1 MLENQLTLTKE
12 KPQKAS
18 KILPIIIVI
27 IALLA
32 LSSTA
37 IFIKIAINEMSAV
50 ATLFNRLWIATII
63 FGLWSGINQARTQIK
78 DDKPVL
84 PQQPYPTKEIAF
96 LIAVG
101 IVHVIGRLSWT
112 WSLTQTGAANANALG
127 SLNPLFTT
135 LGGWLFGSL
144 NPLFTTLGGW
154 LFFNQIFGRKFIIGL
169 ILAIVG
175 AIAVGFEDLLRSNN
189 NFTGDAV
196 ALTSSIFYAANF
208 LLIEQIRNKFSIITI
223 LLWRCVIAT
232 SLMIPVVLIFEKQVF
247 PVSLSGWLVVFALAA
262 ICEALGHGLIVYSL
276 KTFSSGF
283 ISLLLLL
290 NPVIVAVLAWILF
303 SENLS
308 VFNLLGLALI
318 LGGIYLA
325 ISNKESIQSNV
336 NFPIQS
342 PAESEF

>member
-1 MLENQLTLTKE
+1 MVENKLSLTE
-12 KPQKAS
+12 QKPDKAS
-18 KILPIIIVI
+18 NILPIITVI

-37 IFIKIAINEMSAV
+37 IFIKIAVNEMSAV

-63 FGLWSGINQARTQIK
+63 FGLWSGINQARTHIK
-78 DDKPVL
+78 DDEPVL
-84 PQQPYPTKEIAF
+84 SQQRYPIKEIAF

-101 IVHVIGRLSWT
+101 LVHVIGRLSWT

-135 LGGWLFGSL
+135 LGGWLF
-144 NPLFTTLGGW
+144 
-154 LFFNQIFGRKFIIGL
+154 FNQVFGRKFILGL

-196 ALTSSIFYAANF
+196 ALMSSVFYAANF

-232 SLMIPVVLIFEKQVF
+232 SLMIPVALIFDKEVF
-247 PVSLSGWLVVFALAA
+247 PVTLSGWLVVFALAA

-290 NPVIVAVLAWILF
+290 NPVIVAILAWILF

-308 VFNLLGLALI
+308 IFNLLGLGLI

-325 ISNKESIQSNV
+325 ISNKESIRSSV
-336 NFPIQS
+336 NPPIQS
-342 PAESEF
+342 PAESES

>member
-1 MLENQLTLTKE
+1 MVENQLILTTEKSDKTLN
-12 KPQKAS
+12 
-18 KILPIIIVI
+18 ILPIIIVI

-37 IFIKIAINEMSAV
+37 ILIKIALREMSAT
-50 ATLFNRLWIATII
+50 ATFFNRLWIATII
-63 FGLWSGINQARTQIK
+63 FGFWNGINQARTQIK
-78 DDKPVL
+78 DDQPVL
-84 PQQPYPTKEIAF
+84 PQQPYPIKEIAF

-101 IVHVIGRLSWT
+101 LVHVLGRLSWT
-112 WSLTQTGAANANALG
+112 WALTQTGAANANAL
-127 SLNPLFTT
+127 
-135 LGGWLFGSL
+135 GSL

-169 ILAIVG
+169 ILAIIG

-196 ALTSSIFYAANF
+196 ALISSIFYAANF

-232 SLMIPVVLIFEKQVF
+232 SLMVPVVLIFEKQPF

-262 ICEALGHGLIVYSL
+262 ICESLGHGLIVYSL

-290 NPVIVAVLAWILF
+290 NPVIVAILAWILF

-308 VFNLLGLALI
+308 IFNLLGLALI
-318 LGGIYLA
+318 VGGIYLA
-325 ISNKESIQSNV
+325 ISNKESIKSSV
-336 NFPIQS
+336 NPPIQS
-342 PAESEF
+342 LQKSEF

>member
-1 MLENQLTLTKE
+1 MTLIQE
-12 KPQKAS
+12 KPDKAANF
-18 KILPIIIVI
+18 LPILIVI

-32 LSSTA
+32 LSTTA
-37 IFIKIAINEMSAV
+37 IFIKIAVQEMSAV
-50 ATLFNRLWIATII
+50 TTLFNRLWIATII
-63 FGLWSGINQARTQIK
+63 FGLWSGISQARTHIT
-78 DDKPVL
+78 DDEPVL
-84 PQQPYPTKEIAF
+84 PQQRYPIKEIAF

-101 IVHVIGRLSWT
+101 LVHVLGRLSWT

-135 LGGWLFGSL
+135 LGGWLFFGQL
-144 NPLFTTLGGW
+144 
-154 LFFNQIFGRKFIIGL
+154 FGRKFIIGL
-169 ILAIVG
+169 ILAIIG

-196 ALTSSIFYAANF
+196 ALISSVFYAANF

-223 LLWRCVIAT
+223 LVWRCVIAT

-247 PVSLSGWLVVFALAA
+247 PVTLSGWLVVFALAA

-290 NPVIVAVLAWILF
+290 NPVIVAILAWILF

-308 VFNLLGLALI
+308 VFNLLGLVLI

-325 ISNKESIQSNV
+325 ISNQESVKSKV
-336 NFPIQS
+336 NPHIQS
-342 PAESEF
+342 PKESES

>member
-1 MLENQLTLTKE
+1 MVENKLSLTEE
-12 KPQKAS
+12 KPDKAS
-18 KILPIIIVI
+18 NILPIITVI

-37 IFIKIAINEMSAV
+37 IFIKIAVNEMSAV

-78 DDKPVL
+78 DDEPVL
-84 PQQPYPTKEIAF
+84 PQQRYPIKEIAF

-101 IVHVIGRLSWT
+101 LVHVIGRLSWT

-135 LGGWLFGSL
+135 LGGWLF
-144 NPLFTTLGGW
+144 
-154 LFFNQIFGRKFIIGL
+154 FNQIFGRKFILGL

-196 ALTSSIFYAANF
+196 ALMSSIFYAANF

-223 LLWRCVIAT
+223 LVWRCVIAT

-247 PVSLSGWLVVFALAA
+247 PVTLSGWLVVFALAA

-308 VFNLLGLALI
+308 IFNLLGLALI

-325 ISNKESIQSNV
+325 ISNKESIRSSV
-336 NFPIQS
+336 SPPIQS
-342 PAESEF
+342 PAESES

>member
-1 MLENQLTLTKE
+1 MTIDSLFYQYNQMVENHLNLTQE
-12 KPQKAS
+12 KSNKPS
-18 KILPIIIVI
+18 NILPIIIVI
-27 IALLA
+27 SALLA
-32 LSSTA
+32 LSTTA
-37 IFIKIAINEMSAV
+37 IFIKIAVSQMSAV

-78 DDKPVL
+78 DDKPIL
-84 PQQPYPTKEIAF
+84 LKQRYPIKEIAF

-101 IVHVIGRLSWT
+101 LVHVLGRLSWT

-135 LGGWLFGSL
+135 LGGWLFFG
-144 NPLFTTLGGW
+144 
-154 LFFNQIFGRKFIIGL
+154 QIFGRKFIIGL
-169 ILAIVG
+169 ILAVVG

-189 NFTGDAV
+189 NITGDVVAV
-196 ALTSSIFYAANF
+196 ISSVFYAANF
-208 LLIEQIRNKFSIITI
+208 LLIEQIRNKFSILTI
-223 LLWRCVIAT
+223 LVWRCAIAT

-247 PVSLSGWLVVFALAA
+247 PVTLSGWLVVFALGA

-290 NPVIVAVLAWILF
+290 NPVIVAILAWILF

-308 VFNLLGLALI
+308 IFNLLGLALI

-325 ISNKESIQSNV
+325 SSNKESIQSSV
-336 NFPIQS
+336 NNTMQDS
-342 PAESEF
+342 TRSSTTN

>member
-1 MLENQLTLTKE
+1 MVENQLSLTPE
-12 KPQKAS
+12 KPNKAAN
-18 KILPIIIVI
+18 ILPIIIVVT
-27 IALLA
+27 ALLA

-37 IFIKIAINEMSAV
+37 IFIKIAVSQMSAIT
-50 ATLFNRLWIATII
+50 TLFNRLWIATII
-63 FGLWSGINQARTQIK
+63 FGLWSGINQARTQIR
-78 DDKPVL
+78 DDEPIL
-84 PQQPYPTKEIAF
+84 PKQRYPIKEIAF

-101 IVHVIGRLSWT
+101 LVHVLGRLCWT

-135 LGGWLFGSL
+135 LGGWLFFG
-144 NPLFTTLGGW
+144 
-154 LFFNQIFGRKFIIGL
+154 QIFGRKFIIGL
-169 ILAIVG
+169 ILAILG
-175 AIAVGFEDLLRSNN
+175 AIGVGFEDLLHSDNN
-189 NFTGDAV
+189 ITGDAITGDAV
-196 ALTSSIFYAANF
+196 AVISSVFYAANF
-208 LLIEQIRNKFSIITI
+208 LLIEQIRNKFSTLTI
-223 LLWRCVIAT
+223 LVWRCVIGT

-247 PVSLSGWLVVFALAA
+247 PVTLSGWLVVFALAA

-290 NPVIVAVLAWILF
+290 NPVIVAIVAWILF

-325 ISNKESIQSNV
+325 TSNKESMKSNV
-336 NFPIQS
+336 NTPIQS
-342 PAESEF
+342 PAESES

>member
-1 MLENQLTLTKE
+1 MLENKLNLRQ
-12 KPQKAS
+12 QKAENPS
-18 KILPIIIVI
+18 KILPILIVI

-32 LSSTA
+32 LSTTA
-37 IFIKIAINEMSAV
+37 IFIKIAVSEMSAIT
-50 ATLFNRLWIATII
+50 TLFNRLWIATII
-63 FGLWSGINQARTQIK
+63 FGLWSGINQARTQII
-78 DDKPVL
+78 DDEPIL
-84 PQQPYPTKEIAF
+84 PKQRYPIKEITF

-101 IVHVIGRLSWT
+101 LVHVLGRLSWT

-135 LGGWLFGSL
+135 LGGWLFFG
-144 NPLFTTLGGW
+144 
-154 LFFNQIFGRKFIIGL
+154 QIFGRKFIIGL
-169 ILAIVG
+169 ILAIIG

-196 ALTSSIFYAANF
+196 ALISSVFYAANF

-223 LLWRCVIAT
+223 LVWRCVIAT

-247 PVSLSGWLVVFALAA
+247 PVTLSGWLVVFALAA

-290 NPVIVAVLAWILF
+290 NPVIVAILAWILF

-308 VFNLLGLALI
+308 IFNLLGLVLI

-325 ISNKESIQSNV
+325 ISNKESLESSV
-336 NFPIQS
+336 NTPIKS
-342 PAESEF
+342 PVESES

>member
-1 MLENQLTLTKE
+1 MVENQLNLTDE
-12 KPQKAS
+12 KPQKTS
-18 KILPIIIVI
+18 NILPIIIVI

-32 LSSTA
+32 LSTTA
-37 IFIKIAINEMSAV
+37 IFIKIAVNEMSAIT
-50 ATLFNRLWIATII
+50 TLFNRLWIATII
-63 FGLWSGINQARTQIK
+63 FGLWSGINQARNQIR
-78 DDKPVL
+78 DDEPIL
-84 PQQPYPTKEIAF
+84 PQQPYPIKEIAF

-101 IVHVIGRLSWT
+101 LVHVLGRLSWT
-112 WSLTQTGAANANALG
+112 WALTQTGAANANAL
-127 SLNPLFTT
+127 
-135 LGGWLFGSL
+135 GSL

-169 ILAIVG
+169 ILAMLG

-196 ALTSSIFYAANF
+196 ALISSIFYAANF

-223 LLWRCVIAT
+223 LVWRCVIAT

-290 NPVIVAVLAWILF
+290 NPLIVAILAWIVF
-303 SENLS
+303 SEKLS
-308 VFNLLGLALI
+308 IFNLLGLVLI
-318 LGGIYLA
+318 LGGIYLG
-325 ISNKESIQSNV
+325 ISSKESTKSNV
-336 NFPIQS
+336 NPPIQS
-342 PAESEF
+342 SKKSES

>member
-1 MLENQLTLTKE
+1 MAENQLSLTAENSE
-12 KPQKAS
+12 KTS

-37 IFIKIAINEMSAV
+37 IFIKIAVREMSAV
-50 ATLFNRLWIATII
+50 TTLFNRLWIATII
-63 FGLWSGINQARTQIK
+63 FGLWSGINQARIQIT
-78 DDKPVL
+78 DDQPVL
-84 PQQPYPTKEIAF
+84 PQQRYPIKEIAF

-101 IVHVIGRLSWT
+101 LVHVLGRLSWT

-135 LGGWLFGSL
+135 LGGWLF
-144 NPLFTTLGGW
+144 
-154 LFFNQIFGRKFIIGL
+154 FNQVFGRKFIIGL
-169 ILAIVG
+169 ILAIIG

-189 NFTGDAV
+189 NIIGDIV
-196 ALTSSIFYAANF
+196 ALISSVFYAANF
-208 LLIEQIRNKFSIITI
+208 LLIEQISNKFSIMTI
-223 LLWRCVIAT
+223 LVWRCVIAS

-247 PVSLSGWLVVFALAA
+247 PVTLSGWLVVFALAA

-276 KTFSSGF
+276 KNFSSGF

-290 NPVIVAVLAWILF
+290 NPVIVAILAWILF

-308 VFNLLGLALI
+308 IFNLLGLALI
-318 LGGIYLA
+318 VGGIYLA
-325 ISNKESIQSNV
+325 ISNKESVQSKV
-336 NFPIQS
+336 NTHIQS
-342 PAESEF
+342 PAESES

>member
-1 MLENQLTLTKE
+1 MAENQLSLTPEKSDKTLN
-12 KPQKAS
+12 
-18 KILPIIIVI
+18 ILPIIIVI

-37 IFIKIAINEMSAV
+37 IFIKIALREMSAV

-63 FGLWSGINQARTQIK
+63 FGLWSGINQVRTQIK
-78 DDKPVL
+78 DDEPVL
-84 PQQPYPTKEIAF
+84 PQQPYPIKEIAF

-101 IVHVIGRLSWT
+101 LVHVLGRLSWT
-112 WSLTQTGAANANALG
+112 WALTQTGAANANAL
-127 SLNPLFTT
+127 
-135 LGGWLFGSL
+135 GSL

-169 ILAIVG
+169 ILAIIG

-196 ALTSSIFYAANF
+196 ALISSIFYAANF

-232 SLMIPVVLIFEKQVF
+232 SLMIPVVLIFEKQPL

-290 NPVIVAVLAWILF
+290 NPVIVALLAWILF

-308 VFNLLGLALI
+308 IFNLLGLSLI

-325 ISNKESIQSNV
+325 ISNQGSIKSSV
-336 NFPIQS
+336 NPPIQS
-342 PAESEF
+342 LQESES

>member
-1 MLENQLTLTKE
+1 MAENQLSLTTE
-12 KPQKAS
+12 KPDKTLN
-18 KILPIIIVI
+18 ILPIIIVI

-37 IFIKIAINEMSAV
+37 IFIKIALREMSAT

-63 FGLWSGINQARTQIK
+63 FGLWSGINQARIHIK
-78 DDKPVL
+78 DDEPVL
-84 PQQPYPTKEIAF
+84 PQQPYPIKEISF

-101 IVHVIGRLSWT
+101 LVHVLGRLSWT
-112 WSLTQTGAANANALG
+112 WALTQTGAANANAL
-127 SLNPLFTT
+127 
-135 LGGWLFGSL
+135 GSL

-169 ILAIVG
+169 ILAIIG

-196 ALTSSIFYAANF
+196 ALISSIFYAANF

-232 SLMIPVVLIFEKQVF
+232 SLMIPVVLIFEKQPL

-290 NPVIVAVLAWILF
+290 NPVIVAILAWILF

-308 VFNLLGLALI
+308 IFNLLGLALI

-325 ISNKESIQSNV
+325 ISNQGSIKSSV
-336 NFPIQS
+336 NPPIQS
-342 PAESEF
+342 LQESES

>member
-1 MLENQLTLTKE
+1 MAENQLSLTPAKSD
-12 KPQKAS
+12 KTS
-18 KILPIIIVI
+18 KFLPIIIVI

-37 IFIKIAINEMSAV
+37 ILIKIAVREMSAV

-63 FGLWSGINQARTQIK
+63 FGLWSGINQTWTQITE
-78 DDKPVL
+78 DKPVL
-84 PQQPYPTKEIAF
+84 PQQRYPIKEIAF

-101 IVHVIGRLSWT
+101 LVHVLGRLSWT

-135 LGGWLFGSL
+135 LGGWLF
-144 NPLFTTLGGW
+144 
-154 LFFNQIFGRKFIIGL
+154 FNQIFGRKFIIGL
-169 ILAIVG
+169 ILAIIG
-175 AIAVGFEDLLRSNN
+175 AIAVGFEDLLHSNN

-196 ALTSSIFYAANF
+196 ALISSIFYAANF
-208 LLIEQIRNKFSIITI
+208 LLIEQISNKFSIITI
-223 LLWRCVIAT
+223 LVWRCAIAT

-247 PVSLSGWLVVFALAA
+247 PVTLSGWLVVFALAA

-290 NPVIVAVLAWILF
+290 NPVIVAILAWILF

-308 VFNLLGLALI
+308 IFNLLGLTLI

-325 ISNKESIQSNV
+325 ISNKESVQSKV
-336 NFPIQS
+336 NPHIQS
-342 PAESEF
+342 PAETES

>member
-1 MLENQLTLTKE
+1 MVENQLKLTE
-12 KPQKAS
+12 ETQKTS
-18 KILPIIIVI
+18 NILPIIIVA

-37 IFIKIAINEMSAV
+37 IFIKIAINEMSAI
-50 ATLFNRLWIATII
+50 TILFNRLWIATII
-63 FGLWSGINQARTQIK
+63 FGLWSGINQAWTQIK
-78 DDKPVL
+78 DDEPVL
-84 PQQPYPTKEIAF
+84 PQQRYPYKEIGF

-101 IVHVIGRLSWT
+101 LVHVLGRLSWT
-112 WSLTQTGAANANALG
+112 WALTQTSAANANAL
-127 SLNPLFTT
+127 
-135 LGGWLFGSL
+135 GSL

-169 ILAIVG
+169 ILAIIG

-196 ALTSSIFYAANF
+196 ALFSSIFYAANF

-223 LLWRCVIAT
+223 LLWRCAIAT

-247 PVSLSGWLVVFALAA
+247 PVSLSGWLVIFALAA

-290 NPVIVAVLAWILF
+290 NPVIVAILAWILF
-303 SENLS
+303 AEKLS
-308 VFNLLGLALI
+308 IFNLLGLVLI
-318 LGGIYLA
+318 LGGIYLG
-325 ISNKESIQSNV
+325 ISNQESIQSKV
-336 NFPIQS
+336 NTQIQS
-342 PAESEF
+342 SADNES

>member
-1 MLENQLTLTKE
+1 MAENQLTLTPE
-12 KPQKAS
+12 KSDKTLN
-18 KILPIIIVI
+18 ILPIIIVI

-37 IFIKIAINEMSAV
+37 IFIKIALREMSAV

-78 DDKPVL
+78 DDEPVL
-84 PQQPYPTKEIAF
+84 PQQPYPIKEISF

-101 IVHVIGRLSWT
+101 LVHVLGRLSWT
-112 WSLTQTGAANANALG
+112 WALTQTGAANANAL
-127 SLNPLFTT
+127 
-135 LGGWLFGSL
+135 GSL

-169 ILAIVG
+169 ILAIIG
-175 AIAVGFEDLLRSNN
+175 ALAVGFEDLLRSNN

-196 ALTSSIFYAANF
+196 ALISSIFYAANF

-223 LLWRCVIAT
+223 LVWRCVIAT
-232 SLMIPVVLIFEKQVF
+232 SLMIPVVLIFEKQPF

-290 NPVIVAVLAWILF
+290 NPVIVAILAWILF

-308 VFNLLGLALI
+308 IFNLLGLALI

-325 ISNKESIQSNV
+325 ISNKESIKSNV
-336 NFPIQS
+336 NPPIQS
-342 PAESEF
+342 LQESES

>member
-1 MLENQLTLTKE
+1 MVENQLSLTPE
-12 KPQKAS
+12 KPNKAAN
-18 KILPIIIVI
+18 ILPIIIVVT
-27 IALLA
+27 ALLA

-37 IFIKIAINEMSAV
+37 IFIKIAVSQMSAV

-63 FGLWSGINQARTQIK
+63 FGLWSGINQARTQIR
-78 DDKPVL
+78 DDEPIL
-84 PQQPYPTKEIAF
+84 PKQRYPIKEIAF

-101 IVHVIGRLSWT
+101 LVHLLGRLSWT

-135 LGGWLFGSL
+135 LGGWLFFG
-144 NPLFTTLGGW
+144 
-154 LFFNQIFGRKFIIGL
+154 QIFGRKFIIGL

-175 AIAVGFEDLLRSNN
+175 AIALGFEDLLHSDNN
-189 NFTGDAV
+189 ITGDAV
-196 ALTSSIFYAANF
+196 AVISSVFYAANF
-208 LLIEQIRNKFSIITI
+208 LLIEQIRNKFSIVTI
-223 LLWRCVIAT
+223 LVWRCVIAT

-247 PVSLSGWLVVFALAA
+247 PVTLSGWLVVFALAA

-290 NPVIVAVLAWILF
+290 NPVIVAIVAWILF

-325 ISNKESIQSNV
+325 TSNKESIKSNV
-336 NFPIQS
+336 STPMQS
-342 PAESEF
+342 PAKTEEC

>member
-1 MLENQLTLTKE
+1 MAENQLSLITEKSDKTLN
-12 KPQKAS
+12 
-18 KILPIIIVI
+18 ILPIIIVI

-37 IFIKIAINEMSAV
+37 IFIKIALREMSAT

-63 FGLWSGINQARTQIK
+63 FGLWSGINQAQTHIK
-78 DDKPVL
+78 DDEPVL
-84 PQQPYPTKEIAF
+84 PQQPYPIKEISF

-101 IVHVIGRLSWT
+101 LVHVLGRLSWT
-112 WSLTQTGAANANALG
+112 WALTQTGAANANAL
-127 SLNPLFTT
+127 
-135 LGGWLFGSL
+135 GSL

-169 ILAIVG
+169 ILAIIG

-196 ALTSSIFYAANF
+196 ALISSIFYAANF

-232 SLMIPVVLIFEKQVF
+232 SLMIPVVLIFEKQPL

-290 NPVIVAVLAWILF
+290 NPVIVAILAWILF

-308 VFNLLGLALI
+308 IFNLLGLALI

-325 ISNKESIQSNV
+325 ISNQGSIKSSV
-336 NFPIQS
+336 NPPIQS
-342 PAESEF
+342 LQESES

>member
-1 MLENQLTLTKE
+1 MAENQLSLTTEKRDKTLN
-12 KPQKAS
+12 
-18 KILPIIIVI
+18 ILPIIIVI

-37 IFIKIAINEMSAV
+37 IFIKIALREMSAT

-63 FGLWSGINQARTQIK
+63 FGLWSGINQAQTHIK
-78 DDKPVL
+78 DDEPVL
-84 PQQPYPTKEIAF
+84 PQQPYPIKEISF

-101 IVHVIGRLSWT
+101 LVHVLGRLSWT
-112 WSLTQTGAANANALG
+112 WALTQTGAANANAL
-127 SLNPLFTT
+127 
-135 LGGWLFGSL
+135 GSL

-169 ILAIVG
+169 ILAIIG

-196 ALTSSIFYAANF
+196 ALISSIFYAANF

-232 SLMIPVVLIFEKQVF
+232 SLMIPVVLIFEKQPL

-290 NPVIVAVLAWILF
+290 NPVIVAILAWILF

-308 VFNLLGLALI
+308 IFNLLGLALI

-325 ISNKESIQSNV
+325 ISNQGSIKSSV
-336 NFPIQS
+336 NPPIQS
-342 PAESEF
+342 LQESES

>member
-1 MLENQLTLTKE
+1 MTLIQE
-12 KPQKAS
+12 KPNKAAN
-18 KILPIIIVI
+18 ILPIVIVI

-32 LSSTA
+32 LSTTA
-37 IFIKIAINEMSAV
+37 IFIKIAVQEMSAV
-50 ATLFNRLWIATII
+50 TTLFNRLWIATII
-63 FGLWSGINQARTQIK
+63 FGLWSGISQARTHIT
-78 DDKPVL
+78 DDEPVL
-84 PQQPYPTKEIAF
+84 PQQRYPIKEIAF

-101 IVHVIGRLSWT
+101 LVHVLGRLSWT

-135 LGGWLFGSL
+135 LGGWLFFGQL
-144 NPLFTTLGGW
+144 
-154 LFFNQIFGRKFIIGL
+154 FGRKFIIGL
-169 ILAIVG
+169 ILAIIG

-196 ALTSSIFYAANF
+196 ALISSVFYAANF

-223 LLWRCVIAT
+223 LVWRCVIAT

-247 PVSLSGWLVVFALAA
+247 PVTLSGWLVVFALAA

-290 NPVIVAVLAWILF
+290 NPVIVAILAWILF

-308 VFNLLGLALI
+308 IFNLLGLLLI

-325 ISNKESIQSNV
+325 ISNQESVKSKV
-336 NFPIQS
+336 NPHIQS
-342 PAESEF
+342 PKESES

>member
-1 MLENQLTLTKE
+1 MAENQLSLTPE
-12 KPQKAS
+12 KSEKTS
-18 KILPIIIVI
+18 NILPIIIVI

-37 IFIKIAINEMSAV
+37 IFIKIAVREMSAV
-50 ATLFNRLWIATII
+50 TTLFNRLWIATII
-63 FGLWSGINQARTQIK
+63 FGLWSGINQAQTKIR
-78 DDKPVL
+78 DDEPVL
-84 PQQPYPTKEIAF
+84 PQQPYPIKEIGF

-101 IVHVIGRLSWT
+101 LVHVLGRLSWT
-112 WSLTQTGAANANALG
+112 WALTQTGAANANVL
-127 SLNPLFTT
+127 
-135 LGGWLFGSL
+135 GSL

-169 ILAIVG
+169 ILAIIG

-189 NFTGDAV
+189 NFTGDGV
-196 ALTSSIFYAANF
+196 ALISSIFYAANF

-223 LLWRCVIAT
+223 LVWRCAIAT

-290 NPVIVAVLAWILF
+290 NPVIVAILAWILF

-325 ISNKESIQSNV
+325 ISNKESVQSKV
-336 NFPIQS
+336 NPHIQS
-342 PAESEF
+342 PKESES

>member
-1 MLENQLTLTKE
+1 MVENQLTLTPE
-12 KPQKAS
+12 KPDKTS
-18 KILPIIIVI
+18 NLLPIIIVI
-27 IALLA
+27 TALLA

-37 IFIKIAINEMSAV
+37 IFIKIALREMSAIT
-50 ATLFNRLWIATII
+50 TLFNRLWIATII
-63 FGLWSGINQARTQIK
+63 FGLWSGINQARTKIT
-78 DDKPVL
+78 DDQPVL
-84 PQQPYPTKEIAF
+84 PQQSYPFKEIAF

-101 IVHVIGRLSWT
+101 LVHVLGRLSWT

-135 LGGWLFGSL
+135 LGGWLF
-144 NPLFTTLGGW
+144 
-154 LFFNQIFGRKFIIGL
+154 FNQIFGRKFIIGL
-169 ILAIVG
+169 ILAIIG

-196 ALTSSIFYAANF
+196 ALMSSIFYAANF
-208 LLIEQIRNKFSIITI
+208 LLIEQISNKFSMIAI

-232 SLMIPVVLIFEKQVF
+232 SLMIPIILIFEKQVF
-247 PVSLSGWLVVFALAA
+247 PVTSSGWLVVLALAA

-276 KTFSSGF
+276 KNFSSGF

-308 VFNLLGLALI
+308 IFNLLGLTLI

-325 ISNKESIQSNV
+325 ISNKESVQSKV
-336 NFPIQS
+336 NTHIQS
-342 PAESEF
+342 PTKSEY

>member
-1 MLENQLTLTKE
+1 MAENQLSLTPENDKT
-12 KPQKAS
+12 S

-37 IFIKIAINEMSAV
+37 IFIKVAVREMSAV

-63 FGLWSGINQARTQIK
+63 FGLWSGINQVRTQIT

-84 PQQPYPTKEIAF
+84 PQPYPTKEIAL

-101 IVHVIGRLSWT
+101 LVHVLGRLSWT
-112 WSLTQTGAANANALG
+112 WALTQTGAANANAL
-127 SLNPLFTT
+127 
-135 LGGWLFGSL
+135 GSL

-169 ILAIVG
+169 ILAIIG

-189 NFTGDAV
+189 NITGDAV
-196 ALTSSIFYAANF
+196 ALISSIFYAANF
-208 LLIEQIRNKFSIITI
+208 LLIEQIGNKFSMIAI
-223 LLWRCVIAT
+223 LVWRCAIAT
-232 SLMIPVVLIFEKQVF
+232 SLMIPVVLILEKQVF
-247 PVSLSGWLVVFALAA
+247 PVTLSGWLVVFALAA

-276 KTFSSGF
+276 KNFSSGF

-290 NPVIVAVLAWILF
+290 NPVIVAILAWILF

-308 VFNLLGLALI
+308 IFNLLGLALI

-325 ISNKESIQSNV
+325 ISNKESVQSKV
-336 NFPIQS
+336 NTHMQS
-342 PAESEF
+342 SAENES

>member
-1 MLENQLTLTKE
+1 MVENQLSLTPEKSDKTLN
-12 KPQKAS
+12 
-18 KILPIIIVI
+18 ILPIIIVI

-37 IFIKIAINEMSAV
+37 IFIKIALREMSAT

-63 FGLWSGINQARTQIK
+63 FGLWSGINQARTHIK
-78 DDKPVL
+78 DDEPVL
-84 PQQPYPTKEIAF
+84 PQQPYPIKEIAF

-101 IVHVIGRLSWT
+101 LVHVLGRLSWT
-112 WSLTQTGAANANALG
+112 WALTQTGAANANAL
-127 SLNPLFTT
+127 
-135 LGGWLFGSL
+135 GSL

-169 ILAIVG
+169 ILAIIG

-196 ALTSSIFYAANF
+196 ALISSIFYAANF

-232 SLMIPVVLIFEKQVF
+232 SLMIPVVLIFEKQPL
-247 PVSLSGWLVVFALAA
+247 PVTLSGWLVVFALAA

-290 NPVIVAVLAWILF
+290 NPVIVAILAWILF

-308 VFNLLGLALI
+308 IFNLLGLALI

-325 ISNKESIQSNV
+325 ISNKESIKSSV
-336 NFPIQS
+336 SPPIQS
-342 PAESEF
+342 LQESES

>member
-1 MLENQLTLTKE
+1 MAENQLSLTPEKSDKTLN
-12 KPQKAS
+12 
-18 KILPIIIVI
+18 ILPIIIVI

-37 IFIKIAINEMSAV
+37 IFIKIALREMSAT

-63 FGLWSGINQARTQIK
+63 FGLWSGINQARTHIK
-78 DDKPVL
+78 DDEPVL
-84 PQQPYPTKEIAF
+84 PQQPYPIKEISF

-101 IVHVIGRLSWT
+101 LVHVLGRLSWT
-112 WSLTQTGAANANALG
+112 WALTQTGAANANAL
-127 SLNPLFTT
+127 
-135 LGGWLFGSL
+135 GSL

-169 ILAIVG
+169 ILAIIG

-196 ALTSSIFYAANF
+196 ALISSIFYAANF

-232 SLMIPVVLIFEKQVF
+232 SLMIPVVLIFEKQPL

-290 NPVIVAVLAWILF
+290 NPVIVAILAWILF

-308 VFNLLGLALI
+308 IFNLLGLALI

-325 ISNKESIQSNV
+325 ISNQGSIKSSV
-336 NFPIQS
+336 NPPIQS
-342 PAESEF
+342 LQESES

>member
-1 MLENQLTLTKE
+1 MVENQLILTTEKSDKTLN
-12 KPQKAS
+12 
-18 KILPIIIVI
+18 ILPIIIVI

-37 IFIKIAINEMSAV
+37 ILIKIALREMSAT
-50 ATLFNRLWIATII
+50 ATFFNRLWIATII
-63 FGLWSGINQARTQIK
+63 FGLWSGINQARTHIK
-78 DDKPVL
+78 DDEPVEPVL
-84 PQQPYPTKEIAF
+84 PQHPYPIKEIAF

-101 IVHVIGRLSWT
+101 LVHVLGRLSWT
-112 WSLTQTGAANANALG
+112 WALTQTGAANANAL
-127 SLNPLFTT
+127 
-135 LGGWLFGSL
+135 GSL

-169 ILAIVG
+169 ILAIIG

-196 ALTSSIFYAANF
+196 ALISSIFYAANF

-223 LLWRCVIAT
+223 LLWRCLIAT
-232 SLMIPVVLIFEKQVF
+232 SLMVPVVLIFEKQPL

-262 ICEALGHGLIVYSL
+262 ICESLGHGLIVYSL

-290 NPVIVAVLAWILF
+290 NPVIVAILAWILF

-308 VFNLLGLALI
+308 IFNLLGLALI
-318 LGGIYLA
+318 VGGIYLA
-325 ISNKESIQSNV
+325 ISNKESIKSSV
-336 NFPIQS
+336 NPPIQS
-342 PAESEF
+342 LQKSES

>member
-1 MLENQLTLTKE
+1 MVENQLNLTDE
-12 KPQKAS
+12 KSQKTS
-18 KILPIIIVI
+18 NILPIIIVI

-32 LSSTA
+32 LSTTA
-37 IFIKIAINEMSAV
+37 IFIKIAVNEMSAIT
-50 ATLFNRLWIATII
+50 TLFNRLWIATII
-63 FGLWSGINQARTQIK
+63 FGLWSGINQARNQIR
-78 DDKPVL
+78 DDEPIL
-84 PQQPYPTKEIAF
+84 PQQPYPIKEIGF

-101 IVHVIGRLSWT
+101 LVHVLGRLSWT

-135 LGGWLFGSL
+135 LGGWLF
-144 NPLFTTLGGW
+144 
-154 LFFNQIFGRKFIIGL
+154 FNQIFGRKFIIGL
-169 ILAIVG
+169 ILAMLG

-196 ALTSSIFYAANF
+196 ALISSIFYAANF

-223 LLWRCVIAT
+223 LVWRCVIAT

-290 NPVIVAVLAWILF
+290 NPVIVAILAWIVF
-303 SENLS
+303 SEKLS
-308 VFNLLGLALI
+308 IFNLLGLVLI
-318 LGGIYLA
+318 LGGIYLG
-325 ISNKESIQSNV
+325 ISSKESTKSSV
-336 NFPIQS
+336 NPPIQS
-342 PAESEF
+342 SKKSET